1 MQSLSA
7 STATCEAGP
16 DVEKALRQ
24 AFRSRNFAPA
34 TTAEPSR
41 FSPVV
46 PRLSRWFEVGAYVG
60 VAAALLIAMFLGYRL
75 VHPAAETPVASRN
88 AGVMSPVNDASTKS
102 LQTSAQTP
110 SATAEN
116 HVRAEN
122 RRAGKLGR
130 TPPVSEAG
138 ALTDEML
145 AKAGYTEL
153 MLCDPLSCSSEA
165 QVVRMELPAKGAD
178 ARDAQTVTAD
188 VVVGDDGLVRAIR
201 IVN

>member
-1 MQSLSA
+1 
-7 STATCEAGP
+7 
-16 DVEKALRQ
+16 
-24 AFRSRNFAPA
+24 
-34 TTAEPSR
+34 
-41 FSPVV
+41 
-46 PRLSRWFEVGAYVG
+46 
-60 VAAALLIAMFLGYRL
+60 
-75 VHPAAETPVASRN
+75 
-88 AGVMSPVNDASTKS
+88 VNDASTKS
-102 LQTSAQTP
+102 LQTSAQTA
-110 SATAEN
+110 STTAEN
-116 HVRAEN
+116 LVRAEN